1 LIVSKVQH
9 TPIKTIGSAMDEL
22 VKSLGIQKKLQ
33 EYDAVVYWELAVGE
47 RIAQVATATRIQ
59 QGILFVHVKTSTW
72 RNELVLRKNEIMDKL
87 NTLIGID
94 VVKDIK
100 FQ

>member
-1 LIVSKVQH
+1 MSKTHH
-9 TPIKTIGSAMDEL
+9 TSTETIGSAIDEL

-33 EYDAVVYWELAVGE
+33 EYDAVVYWEKAVGE
-47 RIAQVATATRIQ
+47 RIAQMTKATRIL
-59 QGILFVHVKTSTW
+59 QGVLFVQVKTSTW
-72 RNELVLRKNEIMDKL
+72 RNELTLRKKEIIDKL
-87 NTLIGID
+87 NTAIGMN